1 MQLENN
7 GWKWSE
13 DLFLDIVARV
23 KEILRGEDL
32 NKHTR
37 RDMEQYVKQI
47 DEKLTKNMNVWQ
59 TKMNLLNQEKK
70 NLFKSVWKM

>member
-1 MQLENN
+1 ML
-7 GWKWSE
+7 
-13 DLFLDIVARV
+13 LDIVARV

-37 RDMEQYVKQI
+37 RDMEQYVKQL